1 MNDAILLIGV
11 RLDIIPWQSMVL
23 GRLEIVIRFWLL
35 LMITITD
42 FPDGFCQ
49 LVIGKPGVCEAG
61 PRSVLGVAWI
71 SPPKFLI
78 AFLSNAQYI
87 MANGTVSS
95 GGLDEKLA

>member
-23 GRLEIVIRFWLL
+23 GRLEIVIRFWPL

-49 LVIGKPGVCEAG
+49 LVIGKPGVCE
-61 PRSVLGVAWI
+61 VCL
-71 SPPKFLI
+71 
-78 AFLSNAQYI
+78 
-87 MANGTVSS
+87 
-95 GGLDEKLA
+95 